1 MTRKSLLIPMDGSGG
16 YVNKH
21 IWEQE
26 KNKST
31 YYDRKLDMQGSV
43 PGISMEETIKAFED
57 KYQIKL

>member
-1 MTRKSLLIPMDGSGG
+1 MDISTSTYGNRK
-16 YVNKH
+16 
-21 IWEQE
+21 

-43 PGISMEETIKAFED
+43 PGISKEETIKAFED